1 MKIKTKSR
9 LTLSL
14 ESVAMTDIVM
24 NMFIFFFIT
33 FSLLYTFNPQQ
44 ESKIRVNLPK
54 GITMSKLKG
63 ENPLVISVTAKN
75 EIYVANNKIN
85 ERMLLQEINR
95 YAKDAQKNGVLVKA
109 DKRALVDYFVK
120 VIDAAKQAGINK
132 VSVSIELQQKD

>member
-24 NMFIFFFIT
+24 NMFIFFFIS

-44 ESKIRVNLPK
+44 ESKIKVNLPK
-54 GITMSKLKG
+54 GMTISKLKG

-109 DKRALVDYFVK
+109 DKRAVVDYFVK

>member
-24 NMFIFFFIT
+24 NMFIFFFIS

-44 ESKIRVNLPK
+44 ESKIKVNLPK
-54 GITMSKLKG
+54 GMTISKLKG

-109 DKRALVDYFVK
+109 DKRAVVDYFVK

-132 VSVSIELQQKD
+132 VSVSIELQKKD